1 MKVLPVLK
9 PLPVGVHFDPR
20 SLRVDPIVFLAF
32 GYGSNNPTI
41 AISSKGPI
49 IYFAC
54 DGNHNQS
61 GELPFCDINVWYNLT
76 ITQVSFENW
85 FISVFRCDFRF
96 EKPFGT
102 N

>member
-1 MKVLPVLK
+1 MT
-9 PLPVGVHFDPR
+9 FI
-20 SLRVDPIVFLAF
+20 SAF

-76 ITQVSFENW
+76 ITQVSFEKL
-85 FISVFRCDFRF
+85 FILTSGLISGVRNHF
-96 EKPFGT
+96 
-102 N
+102 